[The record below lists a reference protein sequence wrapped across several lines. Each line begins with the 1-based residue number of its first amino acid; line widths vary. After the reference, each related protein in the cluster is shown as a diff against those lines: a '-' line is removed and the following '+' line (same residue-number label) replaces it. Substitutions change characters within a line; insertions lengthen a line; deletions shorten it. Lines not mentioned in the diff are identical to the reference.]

1 MKIFRKNKGAAV
13 RESLIRSV
21 DKAYKKTQT
30 RWVKLME
37 RLTKNFRR
45 RTWLL
50 VLIIYGIWAISLC
63 CYIILSALI

>member
-1 MKIFRKNKGAAV
+1 MKIFRKNKGEAV